1 MSTQREKIIKKV
13 YEILENKPNGIR
25 YADLIRE
32 IKNALPETNIKTIH
46 GNIYYLRH
54 KIENEDIKDILRP
67 EKGLYVLKKYFKEG
81 EISSERGIELSGKRI
96 EEKYFYK
103 PFADYLVNE
112 LEECTKAI
120 PLGGNKFQD
129 RWGTPDVIGTYK
141 VLGIGHIQPPI
152 EIISAE
158 IKSDIGQL
166 LHLLVKLVLIS
177 FLATKFIWLFQKMLM
192 ARI

>member
-67 EKGLYVLKKYFKEG
+67 EKGLYVLKKYFKETKS
-81 EISSERGIELSGKRI
+81 IDKALDKIIEDIKR
-96 EEKYFYK
+96 ETQYK
-103 PFADYLVNE
+103 
-112 LEECTKAI
+112 
-120 PLGGNKFQD
+120 
-129 RWGTPDVIGTYK
+129 
-141 VLGIGHIQPPI
+141 
-152 EIISAE
+152 
-158 IKSDIGQL
+158 
-166 LHLLVKLVLIS
+166 
-177 FLATKFIWLFQKMLM
+177 
-192 ARI
+192 